1 MKFGESDKLPTG
13 LLSLKDIAK
22 LVLSTSFSE
31 QRVRISRPRMGENF
45 HLYTKASERISA
57 CPSAN
62 FQLKRTGPV
71 SKVRRWSICSGG
83 YYMSSKSLLFLESA
97 AFSENYLVKG
107 LARLDPSLTK

>member
-45 HLYTKASERISA
+45 HLYTKAQYI
-57 CPSAN
+57 
-62 FQLKRTGPV
+62 
-71 SKVRRWSICSGG
+71 
-83 YYMSSKSLLFLESA
+83 Y
-97 AFSENYLVKG
+97 
-107 LARLDPSLTK
+107 

>member
-45 HLYTKASERISA
+45 HLYTKASKRISA

-83 YYMSSKSLLFLESA
+83 YYMSSESLLFLEYFRFFYKNMYCKTLSVA
-97 AFSENYLVKG
+97 PEK
-107 LARLDPSLTK
+107 